1 MILNSNQRALT
12 KDRGFT
18 GQPERV
24 FAKLKSHRVSGY
36 QYVCQTFRNVSQTN
50 VRLFGAPFD
59 PMCICSAL
67 FSMPAAIPK
76 PISSSLFLVF
86 TLFIIKAESDIFEI
100 TSAEISSRLSIGWM
114 MRAKSRFRE
123 DPQTAQ
129 LELRAQKVLLMIEN
143 MNWPAAGMIEV

>member
-1 MILNSNQRALT
+1 
-12 KDRGFT
+12 
-18 GQPERV
+18 
-24 FAKLKSHRVSGY
+24 
-36 QYVCQTFRNVSQTN
+36 
-50 VRLFGAPFD
+50 
-59 PMCICSAL
+59 
-67 FSMPAAIPK
+67 MPAAIPK